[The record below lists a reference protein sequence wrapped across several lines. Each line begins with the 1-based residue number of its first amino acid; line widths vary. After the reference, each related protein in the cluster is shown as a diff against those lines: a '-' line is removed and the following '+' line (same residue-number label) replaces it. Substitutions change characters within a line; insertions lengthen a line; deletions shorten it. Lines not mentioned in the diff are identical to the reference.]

1 MRIDTVHILGLLIG
15 NIRNMDPD
23 CYRKADNALIQ
34 KDLYFTPEYGRLY
47 EPIEGATLET
57 FSFSAPEGDIYYQYL
72 KRPVPYLVEG
82 VQYYDA
88 MTPYGYGGPVAL
100 RTVAGQES
108 VLVEK
113 FRKALDEKLRQD
125 RIVCE
130 FVRFHPM
137 EENAA
142 FFQSMYQLRNR
153 RTAVYTDLSSEDP
166 VAAEFDKRTQK
177 IVRQY
182 LKKGVSTV
190 IERNPSEENLKFFT
204 KCYFENMAAV
214 GASEYFYFS
223 ESYFAQLRKDLGHRL
238 ILVRAY
244 FEGELIGADLGFDD
258 GHVYTC
264 HLTGVTEKGRAMN
277 AARIIVAEQARW
289 AKANGFM
296 YLFHG
301 CGRTG
306 AEDDSLLVFKKF
318 FTQGCF
324 RDYWQGSR
332 VSDEDAYRKLCEAS
346 GKTDD
351 GIYFPLY
358 RKP

>member
-1 MRIDTVHILGLLIG
+1 M
-15 NIRNMDPD
+15 
-23 CYRKADNALIQ
+23 K

-47 EPIEGATLET
+47 EPIEQGILQT
-57 FSFSAPEGDIYYQYL
+57 FSFSAEEGEIYYQYL
-72 KRPVPYLVEG
+72 KRPVPYLVDG
-82 VQYYDA
+82 IQYYDA
-88 MTPYGYGGPVAL
+88 MTPYGYGGPVLL
-100 RTVAGQES
+100 RAEAGQEA
-108 VLVEK
+108 VLVDK
-113 FRKALDEKLRQD
+113 FRKALNEKFAQEQ
-125 RIVCE
+125 IICE

-137 EENAA
+137 EENAD
-142 FFQSMYQLRNR
+142 FFQGMYELRNR
-153 RTAVYTDLSSEDP
+153 RTAVYTDLSAEDP

-190 IERNPSEENLKFFT
+190 IERNPSQEHLKLFT

-223 ESYFAQLRKDLGHRL
+223 ETYFEQLRQTLGSRL

-258 GHVYTC
+258 HHVYTC
-264 HLTGVTEKGRAMN
+264 HLTGVTETGRALN

-289 AKANGFM
+289 AKNNGFH

-301 CGRTG
+301 CGRTA

-318 FTQGCF
+318 FTQGCY

-332 VSDEDAYRKLCEAS
+332 ISNRDIYRKLCEIS
-346 GKTDD
+346 QKTEDT
-351 GIYFPLY
+351 GYFPLY

>member
-1 MRIDTVHILGLLIG
+1 MVLRLRRCFRSV
-15 NIRNMDPD
+15 DPD
-23 CYRKADNALIQ
+23 CYRKADFSLTN

-47 EPIEGATLET
+47 ETIEGGTLEV
-57 FSFSAPEGDIYYQYL
+57 FRFCAPEGEVYYQYL
-72 KRPVPYLVEG
+72 KRPVPFPVDG

-88 MTPYGYGGPVAL
+88 MTPYGYGGPIVV
-100 RTVAGQES
+100 RVEAGRETA
-108 VLVEK
+108 LVEK
-113 FRKALDEKLRQD
+113 FREALDEKLREE

-137 EENAA
+137 EENAE
-142 FFQSMYQLRNR
+142 FFRDMYQLRNR
-153 RTAVYTDLSSEDP
+153 RTAVYTDLSAEDP
-166 VAAEFDKRTQK
+166 VTAEFDKRSQK

-190 IERNPSEENLKFFT
+190 IERNPSEESLAQFT

-214 GASEYFYFS
+214 GANEYFYFAG
-223 ESYFAQLRKDLGHRL
+223 SYFDQLRKDLGHRL

-258 GHVYTC
+258 HSVYTC
-264 HLTGVTEKGRAMN
+264 HLTGVTEKGRNLN

-289 AKANGFM
+289 ARANGFA

-301 CGRTG
+301 CGRTA

-324 RDYWQGSR
+324 RDYWQGGR
-332 VSDEDAYRKLCEAS
+332 VSDPETYGKLCEIS
-346 GKTDD
+346 GKTEDV
-351 GIYFPLY
+351 GYFPLY
-358 RKP
+358 RCP